1 METIQTLRD
10 IYSFPGFR
18 ARARLKPHPKDPAG
32 RIVRLERRQK
42 KQSALDVD
50 ERSQAFETDELTWF
64 GTWMP
69 GQPAS
74 TLNSSTAGL
83 PVPSVKP

>member
-1 METIQTLRD
+1 METIRTLQD

-18 ARARLKPHPKDPAG
+18 ARARLKPHPKDPQG

-42 KQSALDVD
+42 KQSALDVAGRYQGFEIE
-50 ERSQAFETDELTWF
+50 ERTRFETL
-64 GTWMP
+64 MP
-69 GQPAS
+69 EQPAY

-83 PVPSVKP
+83 PVRTVKP